1 MGRLVD
7 IDDVASTVKDAIK
20 DLPISHRDYKS
31 ILYSLDDIPAPKTE
45 PPTLY
50 GYDLDVL
57 MLVVSIMK
65 EKRISPE
72 DAVDLFSNAQAM
84 LTEIYREMADAQ
96 KKALEEICNR
106 WEGGNEEW
114 TISTM

>member
-57 MLVVSIMK
+57 RLIAGIMA
-65 EKRISPE
+65 EKKISPRE
-72 DAVDLFSNAQAM
+72 AVDLFSNAQAM

-106 WEGGNEEW
+106 WEGGSDE
-114 TISTM
+114 TD

>member
-20 DLPISHRDYKS
+20 DLPIAHRDYKA

-57 MLVVSIMK
+57 MLVASIMK
-65 EKRISPE
+65 EKKISPE

-96 KKALEEICNR
+96 EKAFEQIFDR
-106 WEGGNEEW
+106 WEGGSED
-114 TISTM
+114 